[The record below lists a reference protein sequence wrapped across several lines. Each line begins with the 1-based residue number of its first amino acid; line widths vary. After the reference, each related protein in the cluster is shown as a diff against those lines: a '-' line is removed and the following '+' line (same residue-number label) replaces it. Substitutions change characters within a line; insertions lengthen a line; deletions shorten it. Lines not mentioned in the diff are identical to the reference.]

1 MGNSESERI
10 NENKIHYYNCQPY
23 FNTRVPRIMD
33 TSKYYI
39 DNKSQFNKTQ
49 KQMAEFQ
56 IPMCLVQDE
65 NGKLHQ
71 LVYTLPVSEYSKCL
85 KTLWNKQN
93 INTCKPAITK
103 MEELEMIGKFGGKLK
118 DSTRKQRTAEKTSKT
133 KTKTQ
138 GKLKTNWLKNLNSR
152 KNIIHKTDTNI
163 ASCNTSFVKAN
174 KTQSLTSERDDIWLN
189 DASTHD
195 SHNQNSILRK
205 DSIKS
210 MLIEQTLMKADIFKK
225 NSPMI
230 GDNHLTESSDRTSK
244 FENKDFHSTSQDI
257 EDLIQSN
264 NMYEKKENDNFTI
277 EENDSGF
284 EDGSSISISD
294 NSPSCMSLESLEDFF
309 LYPQSVDSFHYLENN
324 EGNDSNHHLNESD
337 LENLYNDLSA
347 LNKDDVF
354 SCVSHSD
361 KAQEKVTASCEEN
374 AFDIANDLNSNE
386 QLDFRI
392 FEENSYLKT

>member
-1 MGNSESERI
+1 MGSRERERI
-10 NENKIHYYNCQPY
+10 NENKIHYHNYQPY
-23 FNTRVPRIMD
+23 FKTGVPKVMD

-39 DNKSQFNKTQ
+39 DNKAQFNKTQ

-65 NGKLHQ
+65 KGKLHQ
-71 LVYTLPVSEYSKCL
+71 LVYTLPVNEYSKCL
-85 KTLWNKQN
+85 ETLWNNQN

-118 DSTRKQRTAEKTSKT
+118 DSPRKQRTAEKNSKT

-138 GKLKTNWLKNLNSR
+138 GKIKTDWPKNLNSR
-152 KNIIHKTDTNI
+152 KHIIHKTDTKTVLT
-163 ASCNTSFVKAN
+163 NTSIVKAN
-174 KTQSLTSERDDIWLN
+174 KNQSLTSEMNDFGLN
-189 DASTHD
+189 DASTHN
-195 SHNQNSILRK
+195 SHYQNSILEK

-210 MLIEQTLMKADIFKK
+210 MLIEQSQMKADIFKK
-225 NSPMI
+225 DSPI
-230 GDNHLTESSDRTSK
+230 ICDNNLTESSDRTSK
-244 FENKDFHSTSQDI
+244 FENENFHSTSQDI

-264 NMYEKKENDNFTI
+264 NLYEKKENDNVTM
-277 EENDSGF
+277 EDNDSGF
-284 EDGSSISISD
+284 EDVNSIYISD

-309 LYPQSVDSFHYLENN
+309 LYPQSVDSFDYVENN
-324 EGNDSNHHLNESD
+324 KGNDNNHHISESD
-337 LENLYNDLSA
+337 LENLFNDLSA

-354 SCVSHSD
+354 SCVSYSD
-361 KAQEKVTASCEEN
+361 KAQEKVTVSCDEN
-374 AFDIANDLNSNE
+374 MFDIANDLNSNE